1 MKEQAARKS
10 LRLSNRSS
18 GNASIATQA
27 DRSPAQQE
35 AKETPIARQ
44 SDPITL
50 VEAKIDVGLGN
61 AVFIRGQ
68 GDGLSWDAGQPLTC
82 RDAST
87 WVWSSKQAK
96 DSLTFKLLL
105 NDQIWAHGED
115 VVVQAGSRIELA
127 PRF

>member
-1 MKEQAARKS
+1 MKEQAARRS
-10 LRLSNRSS
+10 LKLSNRSS
-18 GNASIATQA
+18 GNARVASQA
-27 DRSPAQQE
+27 DRSSAQQE
-35 AKETPIARQ
+35 AKEPLIALQ
-44 SDPITL
+44 NDPITV
-50 VEAKIDVGLGN
+50 VEAKIDVGPGN